1 MASGTVDVT
10 HRLGGLRFSV
20 VGAYV
25 ADCFV
30 SVSRLPVWDEEYEAH
45 SIRTAPGGKALNQAV
60 ALARLGAQVAAIG
73 AVGDDGLG
81 RDVLTT
87 LASASIDVSNVPVR
101 ENAATAVCVCFV
113 GNDGQT
119 SFVWHIDESVAV
131 TQEMVRKAE
140 GDIRKCDAVLVTFE
154 LPLSAINETIRLAHG
169 CGARVFLNPAPPL
182 AVPSDAASIPW
193 DQVDVLV
200 PNEAEGRAILKGIGS
215 ADGVHID
222 DLAQALASELAVP
235 TVVVTLGE
243 LGCVACSTGKTRRY
257 PAHPATPVDTT
268 GASDAFTA
276 TLAAYLTGGAPE
288 EVAIQVASAAAA
300 WSVGRPGGHESMPT
314 HAVL

>member
-1 MASGTVDVT
+1 LASRTTDVS
-10 HRLGGLRFSV
+10 RNIEELRFAV

-25 ADCFV
+25 ADCLI
-30 SVSRLPVWDEEYEAH
+30 SLSRLPVWDEECEAH

-60 ALARLGAQVAAIG
+60 ALARLGTQVVAIG

-81 RDVLTT
+81 RDVLTALT
-87 LASASIDVSNVPVR
+87 SSGIDVSNIQVR
-101 ENAATAVCVCFV
+101 ERAATSVCVCFV

-131 TQEMVRKAE
+131 TKDTVRRAE
-140 GDIRKCDAVLVTFE
+140 GDMSRCDAALITFE

-169 CGARVFLNPAPPL
+169 CGAKVFVNPAPPL

-200 PNEAEGRAILKGIGS
+200 PNEAEGRIILTGIGN
-215 ADGVHID
+215 ADSNRAD
-222 DLAQALASELAVP
+222 DLAQELSSALAVP

-243 LGCVACSTGKTRRY
+243 SGCVAYSAGKTLRY
-257 PAHPATPVDTT
+257 PARPATPVDTT

-276 TLAAYLTGGAPE
+276 TLAAYLTGGAQE
-288 EVAIQVASAAAA
+288 EEAIQAASAAAA
-300 WSVGRPGGHESMPT
+300 WSVGRPGGYESMPT
-314 HAVL
+314 RAVL